1 MIPYDTYLLPLGFP
15 PVAVIITLVHKM
27 QRTVI
32 YTRRNNTDHRTQ
44 KIESTTYK
52 AIKKIKQKIAN

>member
-1 MIPYDTYLLPLGFP
+1 LGFP
-15 PVAVIITLVHKM
+15 PGTVVLTLVHKM
-27 QRTVI
+27 QRIVI

-52 AIKKIKQKIAN
+52 AIKKTENCKLN